1 MHNKDPN
8 IYKKARLSTCLTQE
22 AAAEALHL
30 SVESV
35 KAYEAGQRIP
45 PTETVAL
52 MADAYDAEWLKL
64 LHLRAAAA
72 PLEILPDK
80 VGALPLANAVL
91 QLVNRAYRFAQAD
104 SAHIL
109 VDIAEDGVI
118 NQAERVEFDRIMGEL
133 DGIVAAALSL
143 KCCVSTKKE
152 RPDVGASKRSS
163 FHGENRENHRKEII
177 PHSPGNARKSL
188 CAGKGATFP

>member
-143 KCCVSTKKE
+143 KCCVTFPGKCKK
-152 RPDVGASKRSS
+152 
-163 FHGENRENHRKEII
+163 
-177 PHSPGNARKSL
+177 KSL
-188 CAGKGATFP
+188 RRKGGDLSMTLGIFLQIVGVVTLTAGISRGIDYLEGRK